1 MGAEKENRCSDGW
14 MDGIWIYLMAVL
26 IHLIAEGVAGGAH
39 AGAERGLGVFG
50 DGWWWGALV
59 R

>member
-1 MGAEKENRCSDGW
+1 MT
-14 MDGIWIYLMAVL
+14 VL
-26 IHLIAEGVAGGAH
+26 VHLIAEGVAGGAH